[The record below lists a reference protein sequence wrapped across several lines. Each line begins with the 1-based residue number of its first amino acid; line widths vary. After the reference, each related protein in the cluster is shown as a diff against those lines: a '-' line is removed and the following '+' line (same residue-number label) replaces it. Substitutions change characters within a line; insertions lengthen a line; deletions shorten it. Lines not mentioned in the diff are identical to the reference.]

1 MLISTLF
8 YLVVAVQLW
17 LVSHH
22 YARLACRG
30 LAALQ
35 ANFQANAYSENKQIS
50 HKHGDDKPL
59 SDVSVAEINLAE
71 QALTKA
77 LLRFK
82 RSNRLVFTLGVVG
95 LSTILYREWALGIQ
109 PPNMFAVLLFM
120 AQLLPFGLME
130 LAEKRH
136 FQLVRQHTH
145 QPKRSGSMT
154 KRTLSTFVPAPLQL
168 SALLGIFLTVVFDLT
183 LHAQQL
189 PLWLGFN
196 EQALQR
202 SLTLIVTNALLLV
215 LVLKTIYSPKKDP
228 HQAQLQHLNSV
239 KFTAQSLFYLSI
251 AMSCYF
257 TLKSI
262 LVATSAE
269 YLTASATAF
278 YAVVVAYASVGYRV
292 RCMGQKR

>member
-1 MLISTLF
+1 MLISILF
-8 YLVVAVQLW
+8 YVVVAVQLW

-22 YARLACRG
+22 YARMAYRG
-30 LAALQ
+30 LASLQ
-35 ANFQANAYSENKQIS
+35 ASDQANTYSENNQAS
-50 HKHGDDKPL
+50 NKHL
-59 SDVSVAEINLAE
+59 SNTSLGE
-71 QALTKA
+71 QALAKA
-77 LLRFK
+77 LQRFK
-82 RSNRLVFTLGVVG
+82 LSNQLVLALGVLG

-109 PPNMFAVLLFM
+109 PPNMFAALLFM

-136 FQLVRQHTH
+136 YQLVRQHTH

-154 KRTLSTFVPAPLQL
+154 KRTLSTFVPVPLQL
-168 SALLGIFLTVVFDLT
+168 SALLGIFLAVAFDLNI
-183 LHAQQL
+183 HAQQV

-196 EQALQR
+196 EQAMQR
-202 SLTLIVTNALLLV
+202 SLTLIVTNALLFA

-239 KFTAQSLFYLSI
+239 QFTAQSLFYLSI

-269 YLTASATAF
+269 HLSASATAC
-278 YAVVVAYASVGYRV
+278 YAVIVAYASVGYRV
-292 RCMGQKR
+292 RCKGQKDHEL